1 MSEEMDKKSGTRPS
15 SVPQKTNGNESKNK
29 NENGTQRPC
38 QKYGKKK
45 DYVGN
50 RSYQD
55 NNSPRKPTPQKTKT
69 SVDKRPRSRGNY
81 GGYRQR
87 DDVVEEYRGDFESA
101 LNSGSKKVNLNH
113 LLNFSYAD
121 RESYSDRPRGSGY
134 RGRGNRRWSSRITY
148 NKEQFLQANC
158 QFIVKEE
165 GDYTVHNI
173 DPDILVD
180 WNAIELIKVNS
191 HELPSCPI
199 CLEHPRAAKITRC
212 GHIYCWACILH
223 YLTLGEKTWRKCPIC
238 YESVHDKDLKS
249 VITQATHDYKVGE
262 TITMRLMKRQ
272 KGTTYALPKALW
284 EKRADGVL
292 SSMTDSSEKVAFMKL
307 LTASKEDVRKNV
319 LEVERS
325 MLQRQLDEAEVSE
338 IPFIE
343 SAFQALKERETDLN
357 TKDKAEKEVNQMI
370 TSATKNMLK
379 DQNEA
384 KNMLQDKN
392 EENGITMSG
401 SGLTAGMSADGT
413 KKIKQYASAFSD
425 DEDETEYDEN
435 TNTGTQDLP
444 SAEGIDSPAGNSESV
459 VQLPSTEGMSI
470 PEKKDVPNSDL
481 GGFGSPDDPRKTP
494 PVNIPEDT
502 MPVEEAAENLEL
514 PSSSYTDTKTGHS
527 EDAFYY
533 YQAAD
538 GQQIYL
544 HALNARCL
552 VKEYGGLEYS
562 PDTVTAD
569 IVEIENIFM
578 SEDLRKRLRYLGHLP
593 LTCEFQV
600 VELALKEP
608 VLSRNTIR
616 CFTDEIDRR
625 RKFRQKKRREE
636 KRWAR
641 QVQEVENKRMGIKPL
656 DSVIVRSQF
665 MVQSDNRPVS
675 PAARSDD
682 SSLSASSSLVSP
694 VGSPDIQI
702 IESTTGDHD
711 DEGLQTSSLSFA
723 QMLKGGSSRTVWPKV
738 NKPTSVS
745 DEPSATAR
753 KTGSDDSDPED
764 KVPVPLYSH
773 SFGDAI
779 QTALDEHA
787 KSKDEGNTM
796 VSLTQMKYGGKKKKK
811 QQKLLFTTS
820 MARGG
825 N

>member
-1 MSEEMDKKSGTRPS
+1 MSEEMDKKSGTRPL

-29 NENGTQRPC
+29 NENGAQRPY
-38 QKYGKKK
+38 QKYGKNR
-45 DYVGN
+45 DYVAN

-113 LLNFSYAD
+113 LLNFSYAG
-121 RESYSDRPRGSGY
+121 RESYSDRPRGTSY
-134 RGRGNRRWSSRITY
+134 RGGGNRRWSSRITY

-180 WNAIELIKVNS
+180 WDSIELIKVNS

-249 VITQATHDYKVGE
+249 VITQATHHCKVGE

-284 EKRADGVL
+284 EARADGVL
-292 SSMTDSSEKVAFMKL
+292 NSMTDSPEKVAFMKL

-319 LEVERS
+319 LEVEQS
-325 MLQRQLDEAEVSE
+325 MLKRQLDEAEVSE

-357 TKDKAEKEVNQMI
+357 NKVEAAQEVNKMV
-370 TSATKNMLK
+370 TPVVKNV
-379 DQNEA
+379 
-384 KNMLQDKN
+384 LQDN
-392 EENGITMSG
+392 EQNIVKIPSC
-401 SGLTAGMSADGT
+401 GLTAGISADGT

-425 DEDETEYDEN
+425 DEEETVEN
-435 TNTGTQDLP
+435 IHSETGAQVICLTDL
-444 SAEGIDSPAGNSESV
+444 DSPVGNLESEV
-459 VQLPSTEGMSI
+459 LPPSSTEGISI
-470 PEKKDVPNSDL
+470 PGKIGVPDSEL
-481 GGFGSPDDPRKTP
+481 GNFGSPDDPQKTP
-494 PVNIPEDT
+494 PINIPGDT

-514 PSSSYTDTKTGHS
+514 PSSSYTSTKIGQS
-527 EDAFYY
+527 EDSFYY

-578 SEDLRKRLRYLGHLP
+578 TEDLRKRLRYLGHLP

-625 RKFRQKKRREE
+625 RKLRQKKRREE
-636 KRWAR
+636 KRWTR
-641 QVQEVENKRMGIKPL
+641 QVQEVENKRMGIKSV
-656 DSVIVRSQF
+656 DSVIIKSQF
-665 MVQSDNRPVS
+665 MANNNRPTS
-675 PAARSDD
+675 PTARSDD
-682 SSLSASSSLVSP
+682 SSLSASSSVVSP
-694 VGSPDIQI
+694 VGSPDIQTL
-702 IESTTGDHD
+702 ESPAGDYN
-711 DEGLQTSSLSFA
+711 DEGQQTSSLSFA
-723 QMLKGGSSRTVWPKV
+723 QMLKGGGSSKTVWPKV
-738 NKPTSVS
+738 NKPTS
-745 DEPSATAR
+745 DEPSTAAR

-764 KVPVPLYSH
+764 KTPVPLYSH

-796 VSLTQMKYGGKKKKK
+796 VSLTQLKYGGKKKKK